1 MLWKELSRDA
11 KNVIEWVEDPYTGK
25 KKEITIKIGEVFS
38 PMSDIKIFITE
49 ELFEEITKFIRLD
62 ENMCY
67 ELKDDI
73 ITFWLKS

>member
-1 MLWKELSRDA
+1 M
-11 KNVIEWVEDPYTGK
+11 IK

-49 ELFEEITKFIRLD
+49 ELFDEITKFIWLD

-67 ELKDDI
+67 ELKDDT